1 MELGLGW
8 RPLASLNGEG
18 WILRNKGKCRS
29 AAEMWEGRPPGASLT
44 LIRAEH
50 DEWPSREVP
59 LLGGWLLK
67 LDTYRAI
74 LSFTWSQS
82 SWP

>member
-1 MELGLGW
+1 
-8 RPLASLNGEG
+8 
-18 WILRNKGKCRS
+18 
-29 AAEMWEGRPPGASLT
+29 MWEGRPPGASLT

-50 DEWPSREVP
+50 DEWPSSEVP